1 MAYFYVLTVLAE
13 LTVGEAEFARSL
25 LGVPAAVTRVQL
37 VVARGH
43 RSLDAH
49 LPI

>member
-13 LTVGEAEFARSL
+13 LTVGEAKLARSL

-43 RSLDAH
+43 RSLEAYH
-49 LPI
+49 PS